1 MFSRCLYLFANC
13 AIGSFSLELKFVNPL
28 PKIPKDEKFWN
39 MKHIELWNTNDFK
52 NKKFSK
58 YFPPVPLNAKTW
70 KLGLLN
76 FKNSDLTNEIPQSW
90 KRLTKMKH
98 LSLHN
103 CDLHGPEPMNIIKNM
118 KKIEVLSLSYNDIT
132 LDNFDFIK
140 DFPKLKYVSLA
151 NNTGVRGTLP
161 KEVSVTCIFLHNT
174 KVKIPQIPPT
184 TLLKNKTLGMITL
197 PVNEN
202 IRNWV
207 KGSNN
212 KCLKHMVKTDQKY
225 IWAFVC
231 WGASWKQ
238 CDKNDWMTNK
248 WIGECNWQNDK
259 RCYINMKY
267 NMHDNGSP
275 NQDIYFGG
283 RGG

>member
-1 MFSRCLYLFANC
+1 MEVVFGYQEILDTDNIY
-13 AIGSFSLELKFVNPL
+13 
-28 PKIPKDEKFWN
+28 
-39 MKHIELWNTNDFK
+39 
-52 NKKFSK
+52 
-58 YFPPVPLNAKTW
+58 
-70 KLGLLN
+70 
-76 FKNSDLTNEIPQSW
+76 NSWI
-90 KRLTKMKH
+90 
-98 LSLHN
+98 
-103 CDLHGPEPMNIIKNM
+103 
-118 KKIEVLSLSYNDIT
+118 
-132 LDNFDFIK
+132 NFDFIK

-267 NMHDNGSP
+267 NMYDNGSP

-283 RGG
+283 RGDRSN